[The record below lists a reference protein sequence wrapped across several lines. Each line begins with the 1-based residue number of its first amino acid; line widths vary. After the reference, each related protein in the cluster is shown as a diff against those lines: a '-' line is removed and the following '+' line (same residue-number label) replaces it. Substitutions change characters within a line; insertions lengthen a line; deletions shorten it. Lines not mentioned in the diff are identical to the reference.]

1 MARLKVKSGSGA
13 APPPIDLDSLL
24 KVDEGP
30 MRGDLRRQIALLERE
45 LARIKAIVAPWDA
58 ERITPLRGPALLPSE
73 TLEQVRDELLNAV
86 RAVHARLSDGGR

>member
-1 MARLKVKSGSGA
+1 VARLKTKTGSGA

-45 LARIKAIVAPWDA
+45 LARIKSIVEPW
-58 ERITPLRGPALLPSE
+58 EGKRTTPLRGPALLPSE
-73 TLEQVRDELLNAV
+73 SLEKIRDELLAAV
-86 RAVHARLSDGGR
+86 RAIHARFVDDGR

>member
-1 MARLKVKSGSGA
+1 VKVKTGSGA

-45 LARIKAIVAPWDA
+45 LARIKAIVEPWDGT
-58 ERITPLRGPALLPSE
+58 RMTPLRGPALLPSE
-73 TLEQVRDELLNAV
+73 SLEKIRDELLNAV
-86 RAVHARLSDGGR
+86 RRIHARFVDDGR